1 MIISFLKEHKS
12 IDAKSL
18 ATTFTIPMSATYKLL
33 FDLRR
38 FKIIDDVG
46 KTSLKMALKPEIKEL
61 STDEILMFVLAE
73 WISLSLD
80 VGRYSVLT
88 FVNVA
93 CSDAIW
99 VSDDGELYIDFSV
112 KERYSIKPVKIRVP
126 PELLR
131 RLKLAFDNNRKTVL
145 TYISHGR

>member
-61 STDEILMFVLAE
+61 STDEIAQMVFDQKLFFRNNPY
-73 WISLSLD
+73 
-80 VGRYSVLT
+80 RYSDCKT
-88 FVNVA
+88 
-93 CSDAIW
+93 
-99 VSDDGELYIDFSV
+99 DDDRTG
-112 KERYSIKPVKIRVP
+112 
-126 PELLR
+126 
-131 RLKLAFDNNRKTVL
+131 N
-145 TYISHGR
+145 